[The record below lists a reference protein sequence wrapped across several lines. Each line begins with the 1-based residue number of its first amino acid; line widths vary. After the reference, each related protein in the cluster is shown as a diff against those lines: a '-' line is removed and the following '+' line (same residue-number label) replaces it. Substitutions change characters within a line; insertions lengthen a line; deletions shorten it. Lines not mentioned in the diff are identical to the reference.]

1 MGGFLEGLQSEVPV
15 VLRLY
20 FLYSRL
26 LLVLKALMHILCLLS
41 LFLLLL
47 LPLAVSDVDGH
58 LHSLQ
63 QGVDFIGGQ

>member
-1 MGGFLEGLQSEVPV
+1 

-47 LPLAVSDVDGH
+47 LSFAFSDVNGH

>member
-1 MGGFLEGLQSEVPV
+1 M
-15 VLRLY
+15 LRLY
-20 FLYSRL
+20 LLYSRL
-26 LLVLKALMHILCLLS
+26 LLVLAALMHLLCLLS

-47 LPLAVSDVDGH
+47 LPLAVSDVYGH